1 MIPKSNGTVLA
12 RASRLLGLLGAL
24 GVAMSGH
31 RGVADQGAVD
41 AEPVAADPTLSAA
54 AEADANVAGHR
65 GDLEPLWRDERFTD
79 PVSTRGQNARGLYF
93 NGPVTRRLGARGIVS
108 TVLQANMNAAVID
121 LKDGE
126 GRVTYDTQ
134 IPELQPQK
142 HVFMKDPRGLIAQI
156 KEQGVYTIARIVCFS
171 DPYLPRNEPS
181 RGVMDARPGKEGVL
195 WASWGKRNTWLDPY
209 NQANHQ
215 TITDIAKEA
224 EAIGFDEVQFD
235 YVRWPVDESVQFA
248 HFPAQV
254 ETLRR
259 FVLLGFLRR
268 VDQAIRI
275 PIGVDI
281 FGIQAFHEGDTAG
294 LGQVP
299 EEWAL
304 HVDVFSPMLY
314 VNRMP
319 WMRHI
324 KEHRAQHL
332 METAIGNLRRRIG
345 AGPVIRPFMQ
355 AFAQGADNYDGGFI
369 ADQVRGARNG
379 GADGFLFWHPG
390 SNYSTV
396 RAGMTGQARSLVPF
410 PIEERAR
417 WRAQVWTDN
426 LPVASRDEFRL
437 QNAATSTAPATPAVA
452 HTGQ

>member
-1 MIPKSNGTVLA
+1 MRRVSSALSVLA
-12 RASRLLGLLGAL
+12 LV
-24 GVAMSGH
+24 GVGV
-31 RGVADQGAVD
+31 VADADELAVVRGAVD
-41 AEPVAADPTLSAA
+41 ASERNSGAAP
-54 AEADANVAGHR
+54 
-65 GDLEPLWRDERFTD
+65 DLTALWRDDRFTD
-79 PVSTRGQNARGLYF
+79 PVSVQGQHARGLYF
-93 NGPVTRRLGARGIVS
+93 NGPVTRRLGPRGIVS

-142 HVFMKDPRGLIAQI
+142 QIFLRDPRGLVAYL
-156 KEQGVYTIARIVCFS
+156 KEHGVYTIARIVCFS

-215 TITDIAKEA
+215 TVTDIAKEA

-235 YVRWPVDESVQFA
+235 YIRFPVDESVEFA
-248 HFPAQV
+248 VFPAQV
-254 ETLRR
+254 EMLRR
-259 FVLLGFLRR
+259 YVLLGLLRR
-268 VDQAIRI
+268 VDEAIRI

-281 FGIQAFHEGDTAG
+281 FGLTAFREGDAPG

-319 WMRHI
+319 WMREH
-324 KEHRAQHL
+324 KEHRVMFL
-332 METAIGNLRRRIG
+332 MEAAISNLRRRVG

-355 AFAQGADNYDGGFI
+355 GFPQGADRYDAEFI
-369 ADQVRGARNG
+369 ADEVRGARQG

-390 SNYSTV
+390 SAYGTV
-396 RAGMTGQARSLVPF
+396 KAGMTGPARSLVPF
-410 PIEERAR
+410 PIEARAR
-417 WRAQVWTDN
+417 WRQQTWTDN
-426 LPVASRDEFRL
+426 LPAASRDHLR
-437 QNAATSTAPATPAVA
+437 ASTTSPANTTTSAVN
-452 HTGQ
+452 TTL